1 LLAHDRRNHLLASA
15 RVLYEAFTVSNLS
28 LNAAKRS
35 LYRKLVQMHVG
46 LRRVLL
52 GCGIASS
59 LLYVAM
65 NIAGAV
71 FYPGYDAFS
80 QEVSELSAI
89 GAPTR
94 GWWVPVGVAYEILVI
109 AFGLG
114 VWLSADRNRRLQTVG
129 GLLIIYGLFNAY
141 WPPMHQREVIAAGG
155 GTFTDTLHLVWAGIT
170 VFLMFVYIGF
180 GAAALGKRFRWY
192 SIATIVVM
200 LAFGLLTIPA
210 VGGISSGQPTPWAGV
225 VERINIFMDLQWVT
239 ILSIAVLRRRKPA
252 APAVSNR
259 AAYVREPAHLG
270 AGPQAWSSREEI
282 GHEA

>member
-1 LLAHDRRNHLLASA
+1 
-15 RVLYEAFTVSNLS
+15 
-28 LNAAKRS
+28 
-35 LYRKLVQMHVG
+35 MHVG

-109 AFGLG
+109 AFGVG

-129 GLLIIYGLFNAY
+129 GLLVVYGLFNTY

-155 GTFTDTLHLVWAGIT
+155 GTLTDTLHLVWAGIT
-170 VFLMFVYIGF
+170 VLLMFVYIAF

-192 SIATIVVM
+192 SIATIVVL

-210 VGGISSGQPTPWAGV
+210 VGGISTGQPTPWAGV
-225 VERINIFMDLQWVT
+225 VERINILMDLQWIAV
-239 ILSIAVLRRRKPA
+239 LSIALLRTCKPT
-252 APAVSNR
+252 APAVVNR
-259 AAYVREPAHLG
+259 AWHVREPAHPG
-270 AGPQAWSSREEI
+270 ARSS
-282 GHEA
+282 